1 MCGGGGDLL
10 RPHPARSPRESLSA
24 CRRSC
29 PSPCRGRDPP
39 TPSSMACGTSLCIL
53 ARDSGRS
60 CARLRPWGRGAR
72 GRWGSPGSPSIW
84 VTSPS
89 FTKTRWPQPTA
100 QYGQMDLTTSSA
112 SDVRGLRCAW
122 RADCA
127 ALPSA
132 RGSFAPKL
140 AHDRPRRDKISYA
153 HFPPPFVP
161 RRVTVRPGLRS
172 RSTIDVWSAATPH
185 DRPGTALGRE
195 IDDLSSYGSKVSGIP
210 GRFSLRTC
218 ASRRVLC
225 RLWQQDRP
233 LVGL

>member
-1 MCGGGGDLL
+1 
-10 RPHPARSPRESLSA
+10 
-24 CRRSC
+24 
-29 PSPCRGRDPP
+29 
-39 TPSSMACGTSLCIL
+39 MACGTSLCIL

-132 RGSFAPKL
+132 RGS
-140 AHDRPRRDKISYA
+140 S
-153 HFPPPFVP
+153 PPSW
-161 RRVTVRPGLRS
+161 RTTDHAGIRS
-172 RSTIDVWSAATPH
+172 RMPISRHLSYRVGLQFALVS
-185 DRPGTALGRE
+185 ALGPQSMSGAPRHRM
-195 IDDLSSYGSKVSGIP
+195 IDQ
-210 GRFSLRTC
+210 GR
-218 ASRRVLC
+218 
-225 RLWQQDRP
+225 RLVVR
-233 LVGL
+233 